1 MKKMLKSYFVFAPVS
16 YRVVWLI
23 LVPLLQIGAEVL
35 VGWIGFFALCAIV
48 LGYIV
53 ITEVLSDWFFLG
65 GFCAEKGG
73 VVKCVHTST
82 EGRRLLRDVL
92 CMDLV
97 RKFLYSVLYGAVCA
111 GMTGDCLGILAGI
124 LLYLV
129 AAAVLNGSRYV
140 SVFQMHLLLA
150 MAACVVY
157 SILLGG
163 GWMAVTAAGES
174 APRVLAAL
182 SLLALAAAAVLSAAT
197 VKHMLRR
204 AGLEKHTAVRAAEG
218 EEMLCARAAQKWRKK

>member
-16 YRVVWLI
+16 YRVVWMI
-23 LVPLLQIGAEVL
+23 LVPLLQIGVEAL
-35 VGWIGFFALCAIV
+35 AGWTGVVALCVIL

-65 GFCAEKGG
+65 GLCAEKDS
-73 VVKCVHTST
+73 VVKCFRTST
-82 EGRRLLRDVL
+82 GGRRLLRDVL

-97 RKFLYSVLYGAVCA
+97 RKFLYSVLYGAVFA

-129 AAAVLNGSRYV
+129 AVAVLNGSRYV
-140 SVFQMHLLLA
+140 SVFQMHLLIS
-150 MAACVVY
+150 MAACIVY

-163 GWMAVTAAGES
+163 GWIVVSAAGEN
-174 APRVLAAL
+174 APGVLAAL
-182 SLLALAAAAVLSAAT
+182 CLLALAAAAVLSVVT
-197 VKHMLRR
+197 VKRMLWR

-218 EEMLCARAAQKWRKK
+218 KEEDGRRKNDV